1 MLRSLQIAAL
11 ILATGGLLTACQR
24 SQEWNGSLEEFLN
37 GRGGILAQV
46 VSEAER
52 HRLQIIYT
60 KIERD
65 DRGKPTFRTYGFR
78 LDEHEYFYPASTVKL
93 PAALAALEKIR
104 ALAVPDLDSHTNML
118 TGAGNPAQTPVTAD
132 PTAPGGL
139 PSIAHYV
146 RKILLVSDNDAYNR
160 LYEFAG
166 HDQLNASLR
175 QKGYSGTRIIHRL
188 EAGLDKAQ
196 QRETNPV
203 SFVSGGRTI
212 YQQAAASGMRDF
224 RAPRPVLLGKGEI
237 VNGQLVPG
245 PKDFAGKNAF
255 PLQEQ
260 HDLLK
265 ALLFPDAVPS
275 DQQFSISDDDRQL
288 VLEAM
293 SAVPA
298 DSGIAAYADRTA
310 YPDGYVKFLMF
321 GGDAQHISA
330 NIRVFNKSGQAYGF
344 LTDMAYIIDSANG
357 VEFLLGATI
366 YTNDNGIFNDD
377 VYEYETIGFPV
388 MRALGEAIFALE
400 TERSRRATR

>member
-1 MLRSLQIAAL
+1 M
-11 ILATGGLLTACQR
+11 TT
-24 SQEWNGSLEEFLN
+24 
-37 GRGGILAQV
+37 
-46 VSEAER
+46 
-52 HRLQIIYT
+52 
-60 KIERD
+60 
-65 DRGKPTFRTYGFR
+65 
-78 LDEHEYFYPASTVKL
+78 
-93 PAALAALEKIR
+93 
-104 ALAVPDLDSHTNML
+104 
-118 TGAGNPAQTPVTAD
+118 D
-132 PTAPGGL
+132 PTAPGGQ

-166 HDQLNASLR
+166 HDQLNESLR

-188 EAGLDKAQ
+188 EAGLDEAQ
-196 QRETNPV
+196 QRKTNPV
-203 SFVSGGRTI
+203 SFVNSDGTI
-212 YQQAAASGMRDF
+212 YQQAAANGTRNF
-224 RAPRPVLLGKGEI
+224 RARKPVLLGKGEI
-237 VNGQLVPG
+237 VDGALLPG

-293 SAVPA
+293 SGAPA

-321 GGDAQHISA
+321 GGDTQHIPA

-344 LTDMAYIIDSANG
+344 LTDMAYIIDSATG

-377 VYEYETIGFPV
+377 VYEYETIGFPF